1 MSASADSRYDDMLA
15 LPHHVSRKHPPMS
28 LHDRAAQF
36 SPFAALTGYEDAIEE
51 TARLTEQRVELDEE
65 AKSRLN
71 HRLEQLLLL
80 PQRPEASFTYFQPD
94 ERKSGGAYVTHT
106 GLLKKIDTYERII
119 RLEDGFLIPLDEL
132 FAVDSPLLSED

>member
-1 MSASADSRYDDMLA
+1 MLA

-80 PQRPEASFTYFQPD
+80 PQHPEASVTYFQPD
-94 ERKSGGAYVTHT
+94 ERKSGGAYVTRA
-106 GLLKKIDTYERII
+106 GLLKKIDTYERSI

-132 FAVDSPLLSED
+132 FAVESPLLNED